1 MVFKK
6 ILIAVDDSECS
17 YKAAKTGFHLAKNLG
32 AEVKLV
38 CVVDEKY
45 LIANPEFRTSYV
57 DLYNLH
63 LEQAEK
69 IVNKVSKELGKDC
82 KVSVETPR
90 NNPAAAIIEIS
101 NQWGADIV
109 VMGTHGKSGIA
120 KMFMG
125 STSQYVVRH
134 LQIPCMIVRQDE
146 D

>member
-1 MVFKK
+1 MVFQK

-17 YKAAKTGFHLAKNLG
+17 YKAALTGFNLAKEIG

-45 LIANPEFRTSYV
+45 LIANPEFRTSYI

-69 IVNKVSKELGKDC
+69 IVKKIYKELSDGVKTT
-82 KVSVETPR
+82 VETPR

-101 NQWGADIV
+101 KEWKADLV

-120 KMFMG
+120 KMFLG
-125 STSQYVVRH
+125 STSQYVIRH
-134 LQIPCMIVRQDE
+134 SDKPCMVIRSE
-146 D
+146 E

>member
-1 MVFKK
+1 MVFQK

-17 YKAAKTGFHLAKNLG
+17 YKAARTGFNLAKEIG

-45 LIANPEFRTSYV
+45 LIANPEFRTSYI

-69 IVNKVSKELGKDC
+69 IVKKISNELSDGVKTTVD
-82 KVSVETPR
+82 TPR
-90 NNPAAAIIEIS
+90 NNPATAIIEIS
-101 NQWGADIV
+101 KEWKADLV

-120 KMFMG
+120 KMFLG
-125 STSQYVVRH
+125 STSQYVIRH
-134 LQIPCMIVRQDE
+134 SDKPCMVIRSE
-146 D
+146 E

>member
-6 ILIAVDDSECS
+6 ILIAVDDSDCS
-17 YKAAKTGFHLAKNLG
+17 YKAAQTGFKLAKDLG

-69 IVNKVSKELGKDC
+69 IVNKISKELAKGV
-82 KVSVETPR
+82 KVEVETPR
-90 NNPAAAIIEIS
+90 NNPAAAIIDMTKD
-101 NQWGADIV
+101 WKADLV

-120 KMFMG
+120 KMFLG
-125 STSQYVVRH
+125 STSQYVIRH
-134 LQIPCMIVRQDE
+134 LPVPCLIVRDE
-146 D
+146 

>member
-6 ILIAVDDSECS
+6 ILIAVDDSDCS
-17 YKAAKTGFHLAKNLG
+17 YKAAQTGFMLAKDLG

-69 IVNKVSKELGKDC
+69 IVNKISKELAKGVKIE
-82 KVSVETPR
+82 VETPR
-90 NNPAAAIIEIS
+90 NNPAAAIIEMTKD
-101 NQWGADIV
+101 WKADLV

-120 KMFMG
+120 KMFLG
-125 STSQYVVRH
+125 STSQYVIRH
-134 LQIPCMIVRQDE
+134 LTVPCLIVRDE
-146 D
+146 

>member
-6 ILIAVDDSECS
+6 ILIAVDDSDCS
-17 YKAAKTGFHLAKNLG
+17 YKAAQTGFMLAKDLG

-69 IVNKVSKELGKDC
+69 IVNKISKELAKGV
-82 KVSVETPR
+82 KVEVETPR
-90 NNPAAAIIEIS
+90 NNPAAAVIEMTKD
-101 NQWGADIV
+101 WKADLV

-120 KMFMG
+120 KMFLG
-125 STSQYVVRH
+125 STSQYVIRH
-134 LQIPCMIVRQDE
+134 LTVPCLIVRDE
-146 D
+146 

>member
-17 YKAAKTGFHLAKNLG
+17 YKAAQTGFKLAQELG
-32 AEVKLV
+32 SNVKLI

-63 LEQAEK
+63 LEQAENIVSK
-69 IVNKVSKELGKDC
+69 ISKELGGTIKIEL
-82 KVSVETPR
+82 ETPR
-90 NNPAAAIIEIS
+90 NNPASAIIDIAKDW
-101 NQWGADIV
+101 NADLV

-125 STSQYVVRH
+125 STSQYVIRH
-134 LQIPCMIVRQDE
+134 LPIPCMIVRD
-146 D
+146 DK

>member
-6 ILIAVDDSECS
+6 ILIAVDDSDCS
-17 YKAAKTGFHLAKNLG
+17 YKAAQTGFKLAKELG
-32 AEVKLV
+32 SEVKLV

-69 IVNKVSKELGKDC
+69 IVNKISKELGKDC
-82 KVSVETPR
+82 KLSTDTPR
-90 NNPAAAIIEIS
+90 NNPASAIIDIAKE
-101 NQWGADIV
+101 WKADLV

-120 KMFMG
+120 KMFLG

-134 LQIPCMIVRQDE
+134 LPIPCMIVRDIE
-146 D
+146 